1 MQAKIKWGSHLKR
14 SPQYL
19 SVWFVIM
26 YNTETLLS
34 PLSLHGPKAIV
45 CMTTFA
51 EEEEEEEGCVCVYDR
66 KQ

>member
-1 MQAKIKWGSHLKR
+1 
-14 SPQYL
+14 
-19 SVWFVIM
+19 M

-34 PLSLHGPKAIV
+34 PLSLPGPKAIV

-51 EEEEEEEGCVCVYDR
+51 EEEEEGCVCMYDR